1 MLVDGNQVAMVQSIN
16 GVVPILSAS
25 IVSNTAMTKSTV
37 PTGPTKSTVPSKVC
51 TPFSSS
57 FPLFSTPWF
66 VVRYFVVLLQKKAA
80 TWPPGSSALLVTC
93 VWTSHFVATV
103 NSTAAIEA
111 TNAIVQVGIFLF
123 YPPP

>member
-51 TPFSSS
+51 TTISSS
-57 FPLFSTPWF
+57 FSSFSFGCCT
-66 VVRYFVVLLQKKAA
+66 VLCCYKKGCDLA
-80 TWPPGSSALLVTC
+80 TRFQCASGHLCLDKSLRCDGKFDCSDHSDECNCPG
-93 VWTSHFVATV
+93 
-103 NSTAAIEA
+103 
-111 TNAIVQVGIFLF
+111 G
-123 YPPP
+123 